1 MEDFNI
7 LDSLN
12 RIKEQIYIDFNT
24 INSLN
29 NYLDSLKLSNQ
40 NKDYS
45 KTISL
50 MNEDSQRKLEEF
62 QKENQL
68 LQNRIQKLE
77 ELIQSNKMEYQNI
90 LNNNENYLKIIEQ
103 QKVTINNLKDQLN
116 IKENCDK
123 ILNENNNFIF
133 NIIYL
138 SFFSIHEAYKF
149 KININYQLFKKYGLL
164 ILLFVYYINYN

>member
-50 MNEDSQRKLEEF
+50 MNEDSQRKLEEY

-116 IKENCDK
+116 IKENCAK
-123 ILNENNNFIF
+123 ILNENNNFILNNF
-133 NIIYL
+133 NL
-138 SFFSIHEAYKF
+138 
-149 KININYQLFKKYGLL
+149 
-164 ILLFVYYINYN
+164 